1 MRRRRGNAENS
12 QAKGPA
18 ADKTPKSQ
26 MDGTEEAIPA
36 AGGENLSGWM
46 TGRAGC
52 LRAPFLLLIQCQCRG
67 PQRPRHKKGGIGLE
81 KKTPLYEKHV
91 ALGGKMV
98 PFAGYLLPVQY
109 QSGVIA
115 EHMAVRG
122 HAGLFDVSH
131 MGEALLTG
139 PDAEKNL
146 DHILSNS
153 FAGMP
158 VGAARYALMLYE
170 NGGVVDD
177 LIVYRL
183 GGQQFF
189 LVLNAANTEKDLAW
203 LRGHLSG
210 DAALEDLSPRVA
222 QIALQGPEAKALIS
236 TVADAAQL
244 PQKYYTFTREMQVAG
259 ARCLVSRTG
268 YTGEMGYELYLDPAD
283 APGVWD
289 ALVAAGAS
297 PCGLGARDT
306 LRLEAAMPLY
316 GHELSAT
323 IDPLTA
329 GLGFA
334 VKLEKTD
341 FIGKGALLAVGEPK
355 RVRAGLKVTGRGV
368 LREEQDVY
376 QDGKKVGVTT
386 SGTHCPAVGVSC
398 AMAYLDRAAA
408 AVGTAV
414 EVDVRGRRVAAEV
427 VPLPFYKKS
436 K

>member
-1 MRRRRGNAENS
+1 M
-12 QAKGPA
+12 
-18 ADKTPKSQ
+18 
-26 MDGTEEAIPA
+26 
-36 AGGENLSGWM
+36 
-46 TGRAGC
+46 
-52 LRAPFLLLIQCQCRG
+52 
-67 PQRPRHKKGGIGLE
+67 E

-109 QSGVIA
+109 KSGVIA

-122 HAGLFDVSH
+122 QAGLFDVSH

-139 PDAEKNL
+139 RDAEENL
-146 DHILSNS
+146 DRILSNR
-153 FAGMP
+153 FTGMP
-158 VGAARYALMLYE
+158 EGAARYTLMLYE

-183 GGQQFF
+183 AQQQFF
-189 LVLNAANTEKDLAW
+189 LVLNAANTEKDLDW
-203 LRGHLSG
+203 LRSHLKG
-210 DAALEDLSPRVA
+210 EVELQDLSPRVA
-222 QIALQGPEAKALIS
+222 QIALQGPQAKALIS

-244 PQKYYTFTREMQVAG
+244 PQKYYTFVPEMQVAG
-259 ARCLVSRTG
+259 ARCMVSRTG
-268 YTGEMGYELYLDPAD
+268 YTGEAGYELYLDPAD

-289 ALVAAGAS
+289 ALVVAGAV

-316 GHELSAT
+316 GHELSPV
-323 IDPLTA
+323 IDPITA
-329 GLGFA
+329 GLNFA

-341 FIGKGALLAVGEPK
+341 FIGKGALLAAGEPK
-355 RVRAGLKVTGRGV
+355 QVRAGLKVTGRGV

-376 QDGKKVGVTT
+376 SGGKKVGVTT

-398 AMAYLDRAAA
+398 AMAYLDRDAAS
-408 AVGTAV
+408 VGTSV

-427 VPLPFYKKS
+427 VPLPFYKK
-436 K
+436 